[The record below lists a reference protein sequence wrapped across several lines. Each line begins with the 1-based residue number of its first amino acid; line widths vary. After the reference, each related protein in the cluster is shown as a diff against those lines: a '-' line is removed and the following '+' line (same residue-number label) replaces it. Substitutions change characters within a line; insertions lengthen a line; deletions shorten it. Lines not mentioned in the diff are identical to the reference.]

1 MLSLP
6 LTAVVLIYDS
16 GNKTE
21 QFAPFCTNRAG
32 GYYRCRQPFESPFGL
47 SSIRSLTQ
55 TFYYR
60 GIRKTCERN
69 KKQVGSRS
77 RGARQLT
84 GELRGVPVENVLK
97 VEDKMKPGKNR
108 RRVDWMGRSMGEV
121 GGGSW

>member
-1 MLSLP
+1 M
-6 LTAVVLIYDS
+6 
-16 GNKTE
+16 
-21 QFAPFCTNRAG
+21 
-32 GYYRCRQPFESPFGL
+32 
-47 SSIRSLTQ
+47 TQ
-55 TFYYR
+55 RFYYR

-84 GELRGVPVENVLK
+84 GELRGVPVENVEGVPK